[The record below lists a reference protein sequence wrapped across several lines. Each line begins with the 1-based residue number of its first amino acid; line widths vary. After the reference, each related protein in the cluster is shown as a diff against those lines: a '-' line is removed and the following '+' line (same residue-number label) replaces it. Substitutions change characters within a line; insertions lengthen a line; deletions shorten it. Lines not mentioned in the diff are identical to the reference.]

1 MARILLA
8 DDGISFDGTTP
19 EKGPLGGAESSFINL
34 TETLAARGHAV
45 EVRNKC
51 DGNIDHK
58 GVAWRRIDEPWPES
72 ADLYVANRGDKLILR
87 MPKARKTIF
96 WTHNPATYMMKWRYL
111 WKLAVKRPDIVF
123 IGTYHA
129 TTWPDWA
136 PGGKRVVIP
145 YGIPEMF
152 RSAEPCRDLPQ
163 PRAVFTSNPLRSLD
177 WLLDLW
183 ANEIQP
189 QVPGA
194 ELHVFSGAATYGSV
208 GDGKADAMRK
218 VLARAEALKSQGVV
232 LRGPVPKAQLVE
244 EFRQARCLLY
254 KGDINET
261 FCLAVGEAQAMGVPA
276 VVQPIGSVVERVED
290 GRTGHIARTDKSFA
304 EAAIRLLADETHW
317 RTLHEGALSLQ
328 RRWGW
333 QDAARAFEALLP

>member
-1 MARILLA
+1 MARILMA
-8 DDGISFDGTTP
+8 DDGIAFDGTTP
-19 EKGPLGGAESSFINL
+19 EKGPLGGAESSFVNL
-34 TETLAARGHAV
+34 AETLAQRGHSV

-51 DGNIDHK
+51 ERDIDHK
-58 GVAWRRIDEPWPES
+58 GVAWRRIDQPWPET
-72 ADLYVANRGDKLILR
+72 ADLYVANRGDKMILR
-87 MPKARKTIF
+87 MPGARKTIF

-111 WKLAVKRPDIVF
+111 WKMAVKRPDIVF

-129 TTWPDWA
+129 TTYPAWA

-152 RSAEPCRDLPQ
+152 RSAEPGREVPP

-183 ANEIQP
+183 ANRIQP
-189 QVPGA
+189 KVPTA

-208 GDGKADAMRK
+208 GDSKADAMQK
-218 VLARAEALKSQGVV
+218 VLARAQSLKEKGVV
-232 LRGPVPKAQLVE
+232 LRGPVPKAQLVD
-244 EFRQARCLLY
+244 EFRTARCLLY

-276 VVQPIGSVVERVED
+276 VVQPIGSVVERVVD
-290 GRTGHIARTDKSFA
+290 GRTGHIAASDEAFA
-304 EAAIRLLADETHW
+304 DAAVKLLADEAHW
-317 RTLHEGALSLQ
+317 RTLHDGALALQ

-333 QDAARAFEALLP
+333 QDAAQAFESLLP